1 MHPLNRSNSGTKISK
16 ARKDRLFHTSID
28 VVRRS
33 RMLERQHQTFRW
45 SWLFRTYIQWHGVAF
60 ILAEL
65 CVRTRGADVDLAWQV
80 IDEVFDEWGGV
91 VSATKKGML
100 WKPMRK
106 LMAKA
111 RAARKAELDREAE
124 RRKMFPSDGTLGPS
138 PVQGVNGMR
147 DGMANG
153 MSNGMSNGLSNGMLS
168 NSMQPLNNATGL
180 MMPVTTDPCGVNP
193 MAQQPMSMQLTQ
205 DPHQLGQLGVDVL
218 RLAPGVEQ
226 QPSAQQQGIWNYN
239 GQMPMADTPLMGS
252 EGTPDEV
259 VNWEG
264 WDDMV
269 RDFQMDGNQQ
279 QGFDAN
285 QVITGPMGDW
295 W

>member
-1 MHPLNRSNSGTKISK
+1 MYMMIMHPLNRAPAGAKISK

-33 RMLERQHQTFRW
+33 RILERQHQTFRW
-45 SWLFRTYIQWHGVAF
+45 GWLFRTYIQWHGVAY

-65 CVRTRGADVDLAWQV
+65 CVRTKGPDVDLAWEV

-111 RAARKAELDREAE
+111 RAARKAELEKEVE
-124 RRKMFPSDGTLGPS
+124 RMKMFPSDGTLGPS
-138 PVQGVNGMR
+138 PMQPTNGVVNGV
-147 DGMANG
+147 
-153 MSNGMSNGLSNGMLS
+153 LP
-168 NSMQPLNNATGL
+168 NSMQPLNNAAGL
-180 MMPVTTDPCGVNP
+180 RMPITADVGGLDPTARQA
-193 MAQQPMSMQLTQ
+193 MLMQPLQSV
-205 DPHQLGQLGVDVL
+205 PIGQLGSDVL

-226 QPSAQQQGIWNYN
+226 QPSAQTQPQGMWNYN
-239 GQMPMADTPLMGS
+239 GPTAMDTPLIGS
-252 EGTPDEV
+252 DSNPDEV
-259 VNWEG
+259 MNWEG

-269 RDFQMDGNQQ
+269 RDFQMDANQP
-279 QGFDAN
+279 QGFDTN

>member
-1 MHPLNRSNSGTKISK
+1 MYMMIMHPLNRAPAGAKISK

-33 RMLERQHQTFRW
+33 RLLERQHQTFRW
-45 SWLFRTYIQWHGVAF
+45 GWLFRTYIQWHGVAY

-65 CVRTRGADVDLAWQV
+65 CVRTKGPDVDLAWEV

-106 LMAKA
+106 LMTKA
-111 RAARKAELDREAE
+111 RAARKAALEQEAE
-124 RRKMFPSDGTLGPS
+124 KRSMVPSDGTLGMS
-138 PVQGVNGMR
+138 PVQPTNGVPNGI
-147 DGMANG
+147 
-153 MSNGMSNGLSNGMLS
+153 LQ
-168 NSMQPLNNATGL
+168 NSMQQPLNNATGL
-180 MMPVTTDPCGVNP
+180 MMPITTSTCAVDP
-193 MAQQPMSMQLTQ
+193 MARQPMPMQQPLQGVPL
-205 DPHQLGQLGVDVL
+205 LGQLGSDVL

-226 QPSAQQQGIWNYN
+226 QPSAQSHPQGLWNYD
-239 GQMPMADTPLMGS
+239 GQASMMDTPLMGS
-252 EGTPDEV
+252 DSNPDESM
-259 VNWEG
+259 NWEG

-269 RDFQMDGNQQ
+269 RDFQMDTSQG
-279 QGFDAN
+279 QGFDTN